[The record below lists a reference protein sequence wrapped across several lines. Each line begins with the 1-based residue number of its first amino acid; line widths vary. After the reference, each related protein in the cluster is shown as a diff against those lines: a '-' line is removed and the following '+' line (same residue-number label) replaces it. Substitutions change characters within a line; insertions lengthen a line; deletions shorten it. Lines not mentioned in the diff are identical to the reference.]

1 MNNLFIIIKYKLNN
15 LYRILLNKPS
25 IAPFIK
31 KNTPSR
37 IGLES
42 INRESENTIIYFNQD
57 YDEDYFEG

>member
-25 IAPFIK
+25 ISPFIK
-31 KNTPSR
+31 TNTPSR

-42 INRESENTIIYFNQD
+42 IKRQSENTIIYFNQD
-57 YDEDYFEG
+57 YDKNYLEE